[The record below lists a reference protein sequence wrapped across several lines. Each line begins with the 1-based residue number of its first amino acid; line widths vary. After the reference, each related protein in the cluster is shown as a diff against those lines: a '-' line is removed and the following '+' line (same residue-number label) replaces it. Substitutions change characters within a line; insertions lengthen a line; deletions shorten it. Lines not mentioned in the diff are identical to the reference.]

1 MKKHRKLWVGLIIA
15 AVCLVVLGVVI
26 LVDQQ
31 SRQSSIKLTVPEAE
45 AVVGEAVRGLPLKVA
60 NGSVSVADQVK
71 VTVHEVTYGQEKDI
85 ILQCTYETVDILSV
99 YQREK
104 QAIFTGVYGYYL
116 ERSQAGTMVSATHI
130 LAWEGT
136 DENPGNWHWFEG
148 NFEAYQ
154 ADRVA
159 RLGVEGS
166 KPRSLHRKLTR

>member
-1 MKKHRKLWVGLIIA
+1 MALTLKQGGNLLLLDDPPNDLETETLESLEA
-15 AVCLVVLGVVI
+15 ALLEFPGCSVV
-26 LVDQQ
+26 
-31 SRQSSIKLTVPEAE
+31 
-45 AVVGEAVRGLPLKVA
+45 
-60 NGSVSVADQVK
+60 VSHDRWFL
-71 VTVHEVTYGQEKDI
+71 DRI
-85 ILQCTYETVDILSV
+85 
-99 YQREK
+99 
-104 QAIFTGVYGYYL
+104 
-116 ERSQAGTMVSATHI
+116 ATHI